1 MSPTSYR
8 AAPPRGDRVT
18 LPERC
23 ARVNPSRDEAP
34 LARRG
39 GGRRASAGPARQRQG
54 FCCFS
59 AGCGGVE
66 GEPVAAGGGGVLL
79 VVAPPGCVV
88 VVEADGVV
96 VVDGLAEAWPIR
108 CVRVSESRRPVTLMF
123 SAFW

>member
-23 ARVNPSRDEAP
+23 PRVNPSREETP
-34 LARRG
+34 ARATWR
-39 GGRRASAGPARQRQG
+39 GRRVNAGPARQRQG

-79 VVAPPGCVV
+79 VVAPPGWGVGGGGVGGAAVV
-88 VVEADGVV
+88 GGVA
-96 VVDGLAEAWPIR
+96 GGGA
-108 CVRVSESRRPVTLMF
+108 
-123 SAFW
+123 

>member
-23 ARVNPSRDEAP
+23 PRVNPSREETPAR
-34 LARRG
+34 ATWRGRRG
-39 GGRRASAGPARQRQG
+39 NAGPARQRQG

-79 VVAPPGCVV
+79 VEAPPGCVV
-88 VVEADGVV
+88 GREGAGGAA
-96 VVDGLAEAWPIR
+96 VVDGLAAG
-108 CVRVSESRRPVTLMF
+108 
-123 SAFW
+123 